1 MVPDVNSHKK
11 SRFQVVANFR
21 AHWNVTMYKMQ
32 VRQRIIIDKKEIKL
46 NYIYVLYV
54 HIWECLWESNI
65 HVWSPLICSRSEM
78 KEVSKL
84 SGFRLYQF
92 DNDLLTIYWFDMKNV
107 ISFSLTC
114 LFCYLHWFAKTE
126 VLEGHQ
132 TNRFISVH
140 TESPHLSNWSWSLRT
155 AERHRSFVIPLLT
168 WNLQAAAGYEKKIQP
183 SRGHIRMSQSLTRQ
197 ISVLHVMAIWRICTS
212 ITLSLIYLTSLHKS
226 CVQ

>member
-92 DNDLLTIYWFDMKNV
+92 DNDLLTIWHEECQFIYSDM
-107 ISFSLTC
+107 SFLLCALICKDWSAWRASNPPL
-114 LFCYLHWFAKTE
+114 YLCPHRVT
-126 VLEGHQ
+126 
-132 TNRFISVH
+132 TSVQLKLKP
-140 TESPHLSNWSWSLRT
+140 SDSWE
-155 AERHRSFVIPLLT
+155 A
-168 WNLQAAAGYEKKIQP
+168 
-183 SRGHIRMSQSLTRQ
+183 
-197 ISVLHVMAIWRICTS
+197 
-212 ITLSLIYLTSLHKS
+212 
-226 CVQ
+226 

>member
-132 TNRFISVH
+132 THRSTPSHHICP
-140 TESPHLSNWSWSLRT
+140 TEAEAFGQLRGIDPLSYLYWPETFRQPRVTRRKSSLR
-155 AERHRSFVIPLLT
+155 VD
-168 WNLQAAAGYEKKIQP
+168 
-183 SRGHIRMSQSLTRQ
+183 
-197 ISVLHVMAIWRICTS
+197 TS
-212 ITLSLIYLTSLHKS
+212 AWVKA
-226 CVQ
+226 